1 VKDGTSLR
9 GKNKVLMLFLWLS
22 YLKITIQDMY
32 IVPVSK
38 PFAVA
43 GSQFI
48 TLAPY
53 IGGKVQQPLPQN
65 HHNEI

>member
-1 VKDGTSLR
+1 
-9 GKNKVLMLFLWLS
+9 MLFLWLS